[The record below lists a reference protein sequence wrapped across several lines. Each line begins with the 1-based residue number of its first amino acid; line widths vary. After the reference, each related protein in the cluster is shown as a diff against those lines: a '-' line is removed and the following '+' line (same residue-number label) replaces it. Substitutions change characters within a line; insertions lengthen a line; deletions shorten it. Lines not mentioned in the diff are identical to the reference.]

1 VISDPDFTKRFK
13 LKIKDIYCREA
24 SVQQL
29 SKRFTML
36 STMDNTTLTKVAEAL
51 GEEEAIKLIGILKD
65 SDEITDDEIANKTG
79 IRINSIRKILYKL
92 YDHSLVSLRRTRDP
106 KTGWFIFH
114 WKLQPDQLEGFIL
127 SQKRRV
133 LEKLSIRLEYE
144 KNHDFYYCYTMGC
157 RRIPFEEA
165 VELVFRC
172 PTCGKPLTH
181 CENDEIVRA
190 LTKKVEQLGKELG
203 E

>member
-1 VISDPDFTKRFK
+1 MKVYTYIINRNERS
-13 LKIKDIYCREA
+13 L
-24 SVQQL
+24 L

-36 STMDNTTLTKVAEAL
+36 SNIDDTTLVKVAEAL
-51 GEEEAIKLIGILKD
+51 GEEEAVKLIGILKNL
-65 SDEITDDEIANKTG
+65 DETTDDQIANETG
-79 IRINSIRKILYKL
+79 IRLNSVRKILYKL

-133 LEKLSIRLEYE
+133 LEKLNIRLQYE
-144 KNHDFYYCYTMGC
+144 KNHDFYYCYTPGC
-157 RRIPFEEA
+157 KRIPFEEA

-172 PTCGKPLTH
+172 PTCGKPLMH
-181 CENDEIVRA
+181 YENNKILQV
-190 LTKKVEQLGKELG
+190 LTKKVEELRKELG

>member
-1 VISDPDFTKRFK
+1 MV
-13 LKIKDIYCREA
+13 
-24 SVQQL
+24 
-29 SKRFTML
+29 
-36 STMDNTTLTKVAEAL
+36 TTLSSIDDATLAKVAEAL
-51 GEEEAIKLIGILKD
+51 GEEEAVKLIDVLKD

-79 IRINSIRKILYKL
+79 IRLNSVRKILYKL

-114 WKLQPDQLEGFIL
+114 WKLQSDQMEGFVL

-133 LEKLSIRLEYE
+133 LEKLDIRLEYE
-144 KNHDFYYCYTMGC
+144 KNHDFYFCYTPTC

-165 VELVFRC
+165 VELVFKC
-172 PTCGKPLTH
+172 PTCGKALMH
-181 CENDEIVRA
+181 YENDKIVET
-190 LTKKVEQLGKELG
+190 LTKKVEQLRKELG